1 MQDKTW
7 YSILGLEAEP
17 LFLKDDMLSRLDIK
31 QIFGTKPLS
40 IELIHTI
47 KIKLVA
53 ISKQGRFYLTNFL

>member
-17 LFLKDDMLSRLDIK
+17 LFLKDDMLSRLDIQ